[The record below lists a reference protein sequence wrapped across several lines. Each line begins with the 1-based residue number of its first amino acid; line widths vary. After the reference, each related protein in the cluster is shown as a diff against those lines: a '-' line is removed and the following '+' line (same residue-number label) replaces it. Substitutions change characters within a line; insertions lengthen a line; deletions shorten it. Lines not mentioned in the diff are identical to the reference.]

1 MKYIKTFEKI
11 KIYSIYYKRFNDYSD
26 DIMKNINMLDDN
38 NIKYDIYHQIN
49 SNNNNHSIMLYIY
62 YNKSDCQI
70 LIDNNYNYS
79 PTLTSLYCSTQLYEI
94 RNKIS
99 ELPSTLNWN
108 HINKDELLETLLIM
122 KLKSQTDKFNL

>member
-11 KIYSIYYKRFNDYSD
+11 KIYSIYYKRFNYYSD
-26 DIMKNINMLDDN
+26 DIMKNINMLDNN
-38 NIKYDIYHQIN
+38 NIKYDIYYQIN

-70 LIDNNYNYS
+70 LIDNNYNYL
-79 PTLTSLYCSTQLYEI
+79 PTLTSLYCSIKLYEI

-108 HINKDELLETLLIM
+108 HINKDELLEILLIM